1 MSTIRKTITVTEQ
14 QDNWIKAQ
22 ISSGQYT
29 NDSEYVR
36 DLIRRDQASRINV
49 QEIRAALID
58 GENSGDPQPF
68 SGRQFKQEMADKH
81 ADKIS

>member
-14 QDNWIKAQ
+14 QDSWIKAQ

-68 SGRQFKQEMADKH
+68 SGHQFKQEMADKH